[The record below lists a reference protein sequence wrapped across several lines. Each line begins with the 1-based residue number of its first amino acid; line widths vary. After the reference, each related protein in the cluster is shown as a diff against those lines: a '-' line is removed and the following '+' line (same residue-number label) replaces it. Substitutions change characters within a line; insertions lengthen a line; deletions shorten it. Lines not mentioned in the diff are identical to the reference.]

1 MIQMRSNSFKKS
13 ERSKATLRH
22 QFAKFIFRR
31 ISSHQ
36 SVFSTIFLLIS
47 ARVPFDRNGNAQK
60 RSRVIVYRKIKNTVF
75 DSLNA
80 RKFDARS
87 FALKILF

>member
-1 MIQMRSNSFKKS
+1 MIQMRFKKS

-47 ARVPFDRNGNAQK
+47 ERVPFDHNGNAQK
-60 RSRVIVYRKIKNTVF
+60 RSRVIVHRKIKKTVF
-75 DSLNA
+75 DSL
-80 RKFDARS
+80 DA
-87 FALKILF
+87 